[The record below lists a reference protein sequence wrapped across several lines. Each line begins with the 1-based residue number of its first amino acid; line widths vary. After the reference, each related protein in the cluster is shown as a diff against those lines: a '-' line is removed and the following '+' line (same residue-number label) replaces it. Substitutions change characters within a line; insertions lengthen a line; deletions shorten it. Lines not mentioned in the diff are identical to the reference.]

1 MTFDAARL
9 FDLLPAV
16 YRIRDV
22 EQAVQN
28 QDGPLR
34 ALLSVIADQLAVI
47 EEGLDQHQADLF
59 IETCAEWVVPYIGE
73 LVGARGIGALPGSRY
88 GERAFVAN
96 TIRYRRRKG
105 TASVLEQ
112 LAADVTGWPSSVV
125 EYFER
130 LATTQYL
137 NHLRPGNLSF
147 ANIRDAAALESP
159 GSAFDRLAHTAD
171 VRRIELLRGRY
182 NIPHIGIFLY
192 RLTSFSV
199 TDAPAAPLDTHRY
212 FFDGL
217 GRDLELHNQPEI
229 ELEITHLAEPRN
241 VPLPITRRVLN
252 RSKSLYIGPDRS
264 LTVSIGGVDIP
275 SSDIAIC
282 DLSDTAAGWAH
293 TPPAKVAVDP
303 QLGRLALPSAFSPPA
318 SVRVGY
324 HYGFSA
330 PMGGGEY
337 EREPSF
343 VVDETPVRVPDDRPT
358 LQQAL
363 AVARTTPAVIEVVTN
378 DRVVEALDI
387 SAGRNTSRSIEVRA
401 ANKRRPAVIPGGD
414 WIITGSEGS
423 EVTINGF
430 LFGAGRLRL
439 PQVDALGNPNEL
451 RLLRIRHCTLLPVPR
466 PPVFDLPADVG
477 GPRLLVEI
485 PNVIVDID
493 ASIVGAIRVIEG
505 ATVRIRN
512 SILDA
517 GNEAD
522 RAYSGIGSGDLGAEL
537 RIENST
543 VIGTVR
549 TAVMTLASNT
559 IFLSSAPDG
568 EAPVSAER
576 LQQGCVRFSFVP
588 PGSRVPR
595 RHRCQPASRE
605 DAGRVRPVFTSLTCG
620 AAGYAQLARATAS
633 EIRVGADD
641 GAEMGAFH
649 DLLQPQRIA
658 GLRASLDEYL
668 RFGLEAGIFL
678 AS

>member
-1 MTFDAARL
+1 VTFDAARL

-22 EQAVQN
+22 EQALQN
-28 QDGPLR
+28 QDGPLH

-47 EEGLDQHQADLF
+47 EEGLDQHHDDLF

-73 LVGARGIGALPGSRY
+73 LVGARGIGALPGSRFS
-88 GERAFVAN
+88 ERAFVAN

-147 ANIRDAAALESP
+147 ADIRDAASLEAP
-159 GSAFDRLAHTAD
+159 GTAFDRVAHTAD
-171 VRRIELLRGRY
+171 VRRIEPLRGRY
-182 NIPHIGIFLY
+182 NIPHVGIFLY

-199 TDAPAAPLDTHRY
+199 TDAPASPLDTHRY
-212 FFDGL
+212 FFDSL
-217 GRDLELHNQPEI
+217 GRNLELYNKPEI
-229 ELEITHLAEPRN
+229 ELEITHVAEPRN
-241 VPLPITRRVLN
+241 VPLPIARRVLD
-252 RSKSLYIGPDRS
+252 RAKSLYIGPEKS
-264 LTVSIGGVDIP
+264 LTVSIGGADVP
-275 SSDIAIC
+275 SSDLIVC
-282 DLSDTAAGWAH
+282 DLSDTATGWAH
-293 TPPAKVAVDP
+293 TPATKVAVDP
-303 QLGRLALPSAFSPPA
+303 ELGRLALPSAFSPPA
-318 SVRVGY
+318 SVRVSY

-330 PMGGGEY
+330 SMGGGEY

-343 VVDETPVRVPDDRPT
+343 VVDEAPVRVPADRPT

-363 AVARTTPAVIEVVTN
+363 AAARATPAVVEVVTN
-378 DRVVEALDI
+378 DRFAEALDI
-387 SAGRNTSRSIEVRA
+387 SAGRNTSSLIEVRA
-401 ANKRRPAVIPGGD
+401 ANRRRPAVVPVGD

-423 EVTINGF
+423 EVTLNGF

-439 PQVDALGNPNEL
+439 PAVDALGNPNEL

-466 PPVFDLPADVG
+466 PPVFDLPADAG
-477 GPRLLVEI
+477 GARIVVEI

-493 ASIVGAIRVIEG
+493 ASIVGAIRAVEG
-505 ATVRIRN
+505 AHVRIRN
-512 SILDA
+512 SIVDA
-517 GNEAD
+517 GSEAD
-522 RAYSGIGSGDLGAEL
+522 PACGGIGIGDPGAEL
-537 RIENST
+537 RIESST

-549 TAVMTLASNT
+549 TSVMTLASNT
-559 IFLSSAPDG
+559 IFLSSAPAG

-595 RHRCQPASRE
+595 RHRCQPASPE
-605 DAGRVRPVFTSLTCG
+605 DAGRVRPVFVSLTCG
-620 AAGYAQLARATAS
+620 AAGYAQLARPTAS
-633 EIRVGADD
+633 EIRLGADD

-649 DLLQPQRIA
+649 DLFQPQRIA